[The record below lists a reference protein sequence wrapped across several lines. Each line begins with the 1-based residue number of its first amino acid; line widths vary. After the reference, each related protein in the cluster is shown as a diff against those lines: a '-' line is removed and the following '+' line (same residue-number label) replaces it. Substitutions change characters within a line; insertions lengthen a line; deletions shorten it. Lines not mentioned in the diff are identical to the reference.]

1 MLKGI
6 LTFLVILMLL
16 AIAFVV
22 GSQNETQ
29 ISVNYL
35 IAQAELRI
43 STLIAI
49 TLSLGVLVGVLIM
62 MGSWLHLRVQLM
74 ATKSKLQRL
83 EQQQ

>member
-62 MGSWLHLRVQLM
+62 LGSWLHLRVQLIK
-74 ATKSKLQRL
+74 AKTKLQRL
-83 EQQQ
+83 EKQQ

>member
-6 LTFLVILMLL
+6 LTFLAILLL
-16 AIAFVV
+16 LTIAFVV

-62 MGSWLHLRVQLM
+62 LGSWLHLRVQLM
-74 ATKSKLQRL
+74 AVKTKLQRL